1 MNAPGVAP
9 GVIMNIKRGF
19 GIMTTE
25 NVTPLTNLNLH
36 DILQQLISGAVSFSF
51 RIMTAIA
58 ILSVGLWLSAR
69 LTRIVKRGMER
80 RKLEPSLQSF
90 LASFVSIISKIFV
103 FVIVLT
109 TVGVQMTAITAALGA
124 GALAIGMAL
133 SGTMQNVAGGLV
145 ILFFK
150 PFKVGDTIITPGG
163 QTGVVKKIMI
173 FTTEVSTFDNQV
185 VIIPNATLS
194 GGVITNLS
202 RGGNRRSDLK
212 IGISYGDKVEVA
224 RREILAILD
233 KDDKVLKTPA
243 PEVFVSSLDDSAVT
257 LNVRYW
263 SKYADMAASNAR
275 IMEQIYDTLPK
286 KKVNF
291 PFPQVDVHV
300 VK

>member
-1 MNAPGVAP
+1 MGADAVKDFSA
-9 GVIMNIKRGF
+9 I
-19 GIMTTE
+19 
-25 NVTPLTNLNLH
+25 NLH
-36 DILQQLISGAVSFSF
+36 DVLQGLIEGALRFGLK
-51 RIMTAIA
+51 IMVALL
-58 ILSVGLWLSAR
+58 ILSIGMWLSAR
-69 LTRIVKRGMER
+69 LTKFIKRGMER

-124 GALAIGMAL
+124 GALAVGMAL

-150 PFKVGDTIITPGG
+150 PFKIGDTIVTSAG

-173 FTTEVSTFDNQV
+173 FTSEIVTFDNQV
-185 VIIPNATLS
+185 VIFPNSVLS

-202 RGGNRRSDLK
+202 RGGNRRISIN
-212 IGISYGDKVEVA
+212 IGISYGDSVDAA
-224 RREILAILD
+224 RTAILAILQ
-233 KDDKVLKTPA
+233 KDSRIMTTPE
-243 PEVFVSSLDDSAVT
+243 PTVFVADLADSSVVLT
-257 LNVRYW
+257 VRFW
-263 SKYADMAASNAR
+263 TKYADMLQTEVDVR
-275 IMEQIYDTLPK
+275 EQIYATLPK

-291 PFPQVDVHV
+291 PFPQLDVHL

>member
-1 MNAPGVAP
+1 MAHE
-9 GVIMNIKRGF
+9 
-19 GIMTTE
+19 GI
-25 NVTPLTNLNLH
+25 VSLSSVNLH
-36 DILQQLISGAVSFSF
+36 DILQQLIQGAVRFSF
-51 RIMTAIA
+51 RIATAIA

-150 PFKVGDTIITPGG
+150 PFKVGDTITTASGK
-163 QTGVVKKIMI
+163 TGVVKRIMI
-173 FTTEVSTFDNQV
+173 FTTELRTFDNQT
-185 VIIPNATLS
+185 IFLPNATLS
-194 GGVITNLS
+194 NGEITNLS
-202 RGGNRRSDLK
+202 HGVIRRQDLI
-212 IGISYGDKVEVA
+212 IGVSYGDNVEVA
-224 RREILAILD
+224 RRVIMDILA
-233 KDDKVLKTPA
+233 KEPRVKQS
-243 PEVFVSSLDDSAVT
+243 PEPSVFVSDLADSAVELT
-257 LNVRYW
+257 VRFW
-263 SKYADMAASNAR
+263 TKWEDLAATGAAVR
-275 IMEQIYDTLPK
+275 EQIYDALPK

-291 PFPQVDVHV
+291 PFPQMDVHI